1 MVMPRMEM
9 KVMTEIKAC
18 FLFAVRYRLAMNDSK
33 FMVKT
38 QIIPFWGEE
47 EEKG

>member
-1 MVMPRMEM
+1 MPKIEM

-33 FMVKT
+33 LMVKT
-38 QIIPFWGEE
+38 QLIPFWGEE
-47 EEKG
+47 VEKG